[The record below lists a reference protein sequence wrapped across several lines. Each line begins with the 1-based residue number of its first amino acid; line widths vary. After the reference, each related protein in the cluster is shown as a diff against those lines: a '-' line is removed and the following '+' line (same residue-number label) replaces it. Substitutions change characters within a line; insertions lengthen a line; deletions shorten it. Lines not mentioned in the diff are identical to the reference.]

1 MPASPAFA
9 ANPGHTITLT
19 PEPARIQVLFKGALV
34 ADTVRAIRMQEAS
47 YPACFYVPRADCKM
61 EYFLETDRR
70 TKCPFKGTARYWT
83 LKTQDCE
90 AQNAVWGYDDPFDQM
105 AAIDRHVAFYPD
117 KVEIRTGAV
126 S

>member
-47 YPACFYVPRADCKM
+47 YPACF
-61 EYFLETDRR
+61 
-70 TKCPFKGTARYWT
+70 
-83 LKTQDCE
+83 
-90 AQNAVWGYDDPFDQM
+90 
-105 AAIDRHVAFYPD
+105 
-117 KVEIRTGAV
+117 
-126 S
+126 